1 MVLWLLWSLIGKKNH
16 LSKRW
21 GMASF
26 TFQQLE
32 FFCIRTWQ
40 WVMFILQTAVIARMS
55 PAPTFGQVASRLR
68 PADSQL
74 CYQRQAK
81 AQHCCKT
88 PCHQKLI
95 QQSSLTVVKNIP
107 SQSAGKATK
116 ECTADNLPGSA
127 GSLALKAGRGMASQA
142 HWLLFPV
149 LPPQQLY
156 FAHLHQFFTVLTVL
170 CYIIFYVFCHWYTR
184 RIISIKRKARPQ
196 PSSGFFLSIYSSDQ
210 STHFYN
216 CSVTAISLLCHLP
229 LCKFYTV
236 AQHLWSWHLTVHR
249 KKKEEKSENFV
260 TCELTLKKM
269 CYCLNLL

>member
-1 MVLWLLWSLIGKKNH
+1 MVLWLLWSLTGEKNH

-184 RIISIKRKARPQ
+184 RIISIKRKGKA
-196 PSSGFFLSIYSSDQ
+196 
-210 STHFYN
+210 
-216 CSVTAISLLCHLP
+216 TAIFWVFFEHILLRSVNSFLQLLCYCNFSSLP
-229 LCKFYTV
+229 PPSMQILYCCS
-236 AQHLWSWHLTVHR
+236 A
-249 KKKEEKSENFV
+249 FV
-260 TCELTLKKM
+260 VMASNCA
-269 CYCLNLL
+269 